1 MWLRCT
7 HRSGL
12 AEFPLLW
19 LSPLCS
25 RVCSQCTAFL
35 SGFSSS
41 ISFAVLYHCV
51 DFCPVIANLCLLTQ
65 FYAAFLSRLQSCPA
79 AYALT
84 TVTIVVKGKGK
95 SWPSVC
101 LFLESLISLIM
112 VWPPRLAA
120 RTKASSRPAVFNA
133 DVLLFPLLL
142 PLFLLFKYANE
153 EIFTENFSIMGGI
166 LGFVSSVDASN
177 QVTVRSFLYIILCK
191 SELIQ
196 VVVIWI
202 RYTCDE
208 HKTEGKSRSL
218 RLISLCVVLLRLWH
232 VQNYLY
238 VSTWNFFVNSQPRP
252 IQDFKQGV
260 DDVQQQPGCV
270 GHFVSSRNQV
280 TFLIMLKNYYRNLQA
295 IYVVSSFH
303 LAKIDSFIYFL

>member
-1 MWLRCT
+1 MHSSVGVGRIPTSLAVPALLA
-7 HRSGL
+7 GL
-12 AEFPLLW
+12 FPVHCFPQRLFKLNI
-19 LSPLCS
+19 
-25 RVCSQCTAFL
+25 TNND
-35 SGFSSS
+35 
-41 ISFAVLYHCV
+41 AVLYHCV
-51 DFCPVIANLCLLTQ
+51 DFCPVIANLCLGTQ
-65 FYAAFLSRLQSCPA
+65 FYAAFLSRLQNCPA

-84 TVTIVVKGKGK
+84 TVAIVVKGKGK

-101 LFLESLISLIM
+101 LFLKSLISLIM

-166 LGFVSSVDASN
+166 LGVVSSVDASN

-202 RYTCDE
+202 RYTCDG

-218 RLISLCVVLLRLWH
+218 RLISLYVVLLRLW
-232 VQNYLY
+232 QIIY
-238 VSTWNFFVNSQPRP
+238 TFRP
-252 IQDFKQGV
+252 EI
-260 DDVQQQPGCV
+260 
-270 GHFVSSRNQV
+270 S
-280 TFLIMLKNYYRNLQA
+280 L
-295 IYVVSSFH
+295 
-303 LAKIDSFIYFL
+303 